1 MLPTCLI
8 DGTRMMLKTFVS
20 YALVLIGSAFM
31 TFANADTAPSTMTAK
46 NRQILVILTNHS
58 SYPSRTDTTGLWLTE
73 LTHFTDV
80 VEAAGYSTVFA
91 SPKGGAVPLDER
103 SLGWLYM
110 DKAAREHLQSPAF
123 RARLQNTLPIADV
136 DPSQFSVIY
145 FTGGHGVMWDFPNN
159 PDLRRVAETIYN
171 QGGIVSAVC
180 HGVAGLLDLKDEQG
194 QLIIKG
200 KNITGFSDREE
211 LFSGMKSQVPFFLED
226 KLVSQGARYRKGWL
240 PFTSFA
246 ITDGRLVT
254 GQNPQSPKAVAEAV
268 MAVLSGDNVA
278 R

>member
-1 MLPTCLI
+1 
-8 DGTRMMLKTFVS
+8 MMLKTLVT
-20 YALVLIGSAFM
+20 YAMVLIGSAAM
-31 TFANADTAPSTMTAK
+31 TFANADTGPSSLAARK
-46 NRQILVILTNHS
+46 RQILVILTNHA

-110 DKAAREHLQSPAF
+110 DKAARKHLQSAAF
-123 RARLQNTLPIADV
+123 RDRLQNTLPIAAI
-136 DPSQFSVIY
+136 DPSRFGVIY

-159 PDLRRVAETIYN
+159 PDLQRVAETIYN

-180 HGVAGLLDLKDEQG
+180 HGVAGLLDLKDEKG

-200 KNITGFSDREE
+200 KHITGFSDREE
-211 LFSGMKSQVPFFLED
+211 LFSGMKSQVPFFLEE
-226 KLVSQGARYRKGWL
+226 KLVSQGARYRKGRL

-246 ITDGRLVT
+246 ITDGKLVT

-278 R
+278 RSTLK

>member
-1 MLPTCLI
+1 
-8 DGTRMMLKTFVS
+8 MMLKLLVS
-20 YALVLIGSAFM
+20 YALLLIGGAFM
-31 TFANADTAPSTMTAK
+31 TFANAQTAPAGTQAK
-46 NRQILVILTNHS
+46 DRQVLVIMTNHAR
-58 SYPSRTDTTGLWLTE
+58 YPSRTDTTGLWLTE

-80 VEAAGYSTVFA
+80 VEAAGYTTVFA

-110 DKAAREHLQSPAF
+110 DKAARKHLQSPAF
-123 RARLQNTLPIADV
+123 RARLQNTLPIAEV
-136 DPSQFSVIY
+136 DPSRFGVIY

-159 PDLRRVAETIYN
+159 PDLRRVAETIYR
-171 QGGIVSAVC
+171 QGGIVAAVC

-194 QLIIKG
+194 QWLIQG
-200 KNITGFSDREE
+200 KHLTGFSDREE
-211 LFSGMKSQVPFFLED
+211 LLSGMKSQVPFFLED
-226 KLVSQGARYRKGWL
+226 RLVSRGAKYRKGWL

-268 MAVLSGDNVA
+268 MAVLAGDNLA

>member
-1 MLPTCLI
+1 
-8 DGTRMMLKTFVS
+8 MMLKTLVS
-20 YALVLIGSAFM
+20 CALVLIGGVFM
-31 TFANADTAPSTMTAK
+31 TFANAETNPSTAIPK
-46 NRQILVILTNHS
+46 DRQILVIMTNHA

-80 VEAAGYSTVFA
+80 VEAAGYTTVFA

-123 RARLQNTLPIADV
+123 RARLNNTIPIADI
-136 DPSQFSVIY
+136 DPSRFSAIY
-145 FTGGHGVMWDFPNN
+145 FTGGHGVMWDFPEN
-159 PDLRRVAETIYN
+159 PDLRRVAEKIYN

-180 HGVAGLLDLKDEQG
+180 HGVAGLVDLKDEQG
-194 QLIIKG
+194 QALIKNR
-200 KNITGFSDREE
+200 NITGFSNREE
-211 LFSGMKSQVPFFLED
+211 LLSGMKNQVPFFLED
-226 KLVSQGARYRKGWL
+226 RLVGQGARYRKAWL

-254 GQNPQSPKAVAEAV
+254 GQNPQSPRAVAEAV
-268 MAVLSGDNVA
+268 MALLSAGNKT

>member
-1 MLPTCLI
+1 MHRTCMTV
-8 DGTRMMLKTFVS
+8 GPRMMLKTFISRV
-20 YALVLIGSAFM
+20 LVLIGGAFM
-31 TFANADTAPSTMTAK
+31 TFANAGPAPSTVVAQD
-46 NRQILVILTNHS
+46 RQILVIMTNHA
-58 SYPSRTDTTGLWLTE
+58 SYPSRTDSTGLWLTE

-80 VEAAGYSTVFA
+80 VEAAGYTTVFA

-110 DKAAREHLQSPAF
+110 DKGAREHLQSPAF
-123 RARLQNTLPIADV
+123 RARLQNTIPIAEV
-136 DPSQFSVIY
+136 DPSRFSVIY

-200 KNITGFSDREE
+200 RNITGFSDREE

-226 KLVSQGARYRKGWL
+226 RLVSQGARYRKGWL

-268 MAVLSGDNVA
+268 MAVLSADNVA